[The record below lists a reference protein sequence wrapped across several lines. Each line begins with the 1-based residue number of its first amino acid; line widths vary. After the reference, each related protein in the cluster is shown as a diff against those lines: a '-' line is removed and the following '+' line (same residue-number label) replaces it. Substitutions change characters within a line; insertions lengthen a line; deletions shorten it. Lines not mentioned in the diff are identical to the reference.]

1 MSFES
6 NIKQWVGYDNQIKDL
21 NNKMKILREN
31 KNNLSNDIFNYV
43 KEKNINDSIIKI
55 SDGKLKFAAVKV
67 QAPITFKFLEKCLNE
82 IISEKDKVDQIIK
95 YIKENRET
103 KYVEE
108 IKRFYV

>member
-6 NIKQWVGYDNQIKDL
+6 NINQCVGFDNQIKDL